1 MKKTRNE
8 ILVHAGAVIL
18 LAGIGVAVG
27 WILLDADGEGLG
39 FMSAAVE
46 DRPSRHYV
54 LKTVQSPRAA
64 DSAVVRPGGTDY
76 ENGAANIVTA
86 VVADYRLLDTLGE
99 VVVLFAAAAGVAL
112 LLGRRTRAIRRE
124 ASIIV
129 RTAVPVIMLFA
140 GVTGAYVVLHGHLGP
155 GGGFSGGAVLAS
167 AFFLRFLA
175 ESALSHEA
183 PRARQWLPV
192 LEGLSGL
199 GLLVVGVVG
208 LLTRG
213 SFFSAVLPQGTLG
226 SFASAGTAVVVYA
239 LIGAKVASELSS
251 VTTEFI
257 GE

>member
-8 ILVHAGAVIL
+8 ILVHVGAVIL
-18 LAGIGVAVG
+18 IAGIAVSAG
-27 WILLDADGEGLG
+27 WVLLDGGAEGLR
-39 FMSAAVE
+39 FMSAAVDE
-46 DRPSRHYV
+46 RPSRHYV
-54 LKTVQSPRAA
+54 LKTVQNPRAA
-64 DSAVVRPGGTDY
+64 DSAMVRPGGTNY

-99 VVVLFAAAAGVAL
+99 VVVLFAAASGVAL
-112 LLGRRTRAIRRE
+112 LLHRRKRTIRRE

-175 ESALSHEA
+175 ESALSPEA
-183 PRARQWLPV
+183 PRARQWLPI

-208 LLTRG
+208 LVTQG
-213 SFFSAVLPQGTLG
+213 SFFSAVLPQGALG

-239 LIGAKVASELSS
+239 LIGAKVASELAA